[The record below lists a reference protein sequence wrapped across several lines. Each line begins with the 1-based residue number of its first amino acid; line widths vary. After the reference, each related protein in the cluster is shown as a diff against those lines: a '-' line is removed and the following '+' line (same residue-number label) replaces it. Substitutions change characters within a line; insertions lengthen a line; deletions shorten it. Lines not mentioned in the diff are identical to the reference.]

1 MIKRLI
7 PVAVVAA
14 TALALGLAGPASAR
28 TVPQLA
34 YHAGPEV
41 PDPHVFLIYWGPWW
55 VTSSQAPAQEATL
68 SHLFAGIGGGKWGAI
83 INQYCQ
89 NSKYYDPGST
99 ECPDLGTRTAAGDD
113 PVLIGSYTDPS
124 NPPEAPT
131 DSQLAAE
138 AATAFRESQRA
149 GSLGTSVIPL
159 VLTPPG
165 VYPQTDLNDRACG
178 HHGWSF
184 YDTNATFPGSTPDM
198 QPFAWIDVP
207 VSASDPTNNRNADGC
222 TYHHGLTAGLTITAG
237 HEFAEAV
244 TNWMPTPGLRT
255 EQVTQPSATAPGGT
269 FTWEIVPAWS
279 NLGNA
284 HW

>member
-1 MIKRLI
+1 
-7 PVAVVAA
+7 
-14 TALALGLAGPASAR
+14 
-28 TVPQLA
+28 
-34 YHAGPEV
+34 
-41 PDPHVFLIYWGPWW
+41 
-55 VTSSQAPAQEATL
+55 
-68 SHLFAGIGGGKWGAI
+68 
-83 INQYCQ
+83 
-89 NSKYYDPGST
+89 
-99 ECPDLGTRTAAGDD
+99 
-113 PVLIGSYTDPS
+113 
-124 NPPEAPT
+124 
-131 DSQLAAE
+131 
-138 AATAFRESQRA
+138 
-149 GSLGTSVIPL
+149 

-284 HW
+284 HWPTKGPPTGEIGDPCRPAANIFKLTLTTGTFWMQELWSNAAGKCVRHA